1 NWEMAD
7 GMVGT
12 NLYTYTRASDS
23 GDRVRI
29 EVETETLAGPGEGM
43 ITRQL
48 FIMGPEFD
56 LARDFLNRME
66 FLQATVSQVGDGEP
80 SLMQENVI
88 EIMRQSAGDFT
99 NSVTFKGQK
108 EVQGFACD
116 LYAYSFTLGGPHATV
131 QEGEICLGETVPF
144 GIVYQK
150 GRVNGTDGA
159 PVSSFEQKLLDSGA
173 GKSGTEALLAL
184 TPETGSEPPEAS
196 PSLAFMDAYESGKIR
211 LVVEVV
217 EGTGGERLDL
227 TAVNTT
233 NDSIDLVVP
242 GGPLAIPADSPLGVL
257 NIVVRDGRAAGVNG
271 RMPGRL
277 NGMTMTGR
285 YRQQGILPCNTPPAR
300 PLFCKSSRT
309 FDGRCSPMIPRPC
322 NGTSRRIISAATPA
336 VDRTGARSTS
346 SPTAPVAWPSTS
358 SRSPVSKPGAGPIR
372 SWSPAPH

>member
-1 NWEMAD
+1 MRSFTLGVLFTILTNPLLQAEDLRKAYFAATQPGTWAKYESNWKMAD
-7 GMVGT
+7 GLVGT
-12 NLYTYTRASDS
+12 NTYTYTRISDS
-23 GDRVRI
+23 ASRVRI
-29 EVETETLAGPGEGM
+29 EVETETMAGPGEGM

-184 TPETGSEPPEAS
+184 TPETGPEPPEAS

-257 NIVVRDGRAAGVNG
+257 NIVVREEQQFSLSPGGSGPALSVGQTGDRGATAGKFNLVVYEG
-271 RMPGRL
+271 QPL
-277 NGMTMTGR
+277 
-285 YRQQGILPCNTPPAR
+285 YQGSVTVG
-300 PLFCKSSRT
+300 PLE
-309 FDGRCSPMIPRPC
+309 
-322 NGTSRRIISAATPA
+322 
-336 VDRTGARSTS
+336 
-346 SPTAPVAWPSTS
+346 
-358 SRSPVSKPGAGPIR
+358 
-372 SWSPAPH
+372 